1 MLFLVVS
8 TPHPSPPSESAGKRI
23 AWREWA
29 ATLQERGEVREW
41 YFRVGRG
48 AAVIFDVPDNE
59 TLHTRLTEWLAFIP
73 AHFDV
78 YPLVD
83 PAAQARLLQRLSKS
97 GDQTLTGSNT

>member
-8 TPHPSPPSESAGKRI
+8 TPHPSPPNESAGKRI
-23 AWREWA
+23 EWREWA
-29 ATLQERGEVREW
+29 AKLKQAGEVRDW

-59 TLHTRLTEWLAFIP
+59 TLHTHLTEWLTYIP

-78 YPLVD
+78 LPLVD
-83 PAAQARLLQRLSKS
+83 PDAQARLLQRLSE
-97 GDQTLTGSNT
+97 GEA